1 MEKTKKNMKNN
12 FFNKKGVTWMF
23 AIISLVFGF
32 WFLDSNLTGNTIVNQ
47 QVPINLVSLIG
58 LLLVACSAI
67 LISYSV
73 KNR

>member
-1 MEKTKKNMKNN
+1 
-12 FFNKKGVTWMF
+12 MF
-23 AIISLVFGF
+23 AIIALVFGF

-58 LLLVACSAI
+58 LLLIACSAI

-73 KNR
+73 KSR